1 MSTAQLE
8 AMMSLKEASEKIG
21 LTVGQLRRAI
31 DRGDLTPRRLGN
43 LIFVTETDLREMMTR
58 CRENR
63 KDRAST
69 STKGNGSSETAS
81 PSVALDAAKARLMKL
96 AGDYATTS
104 QRTRRDRREPS
115 ARVIPYSGKS

>member
-43 LIFVTETDLREMMTR
+43 LIFVTETDLREMMNR
-58 CRENR
+58 CRANT
-63 KDRAST
+63 KARAST
-69 STKGNGSSETAS
+69 STRGSGSSETAS

-96 AGDYATTS
+96 ATSSETTS
-104 QRTRRDRREPS
+104 QNTKRATREPS
-115 ARVIPYSGKS
+115 ARVIPYSAKS